1 MTQILAR
8 LKLFK
13 TVVGRNRLD
22 RDFSPSNRYNTRAF
36 SFPVII
42 PPVVP
47 SHVSPGSRVN
57 ERTIYRTRSS
67 DLLFLFYH
75 IVLHYENFYAIDAG
89 ITRTISTASR
99 VISTPTLI
107 SPSYSPAT

>member
-8 LKLFK
+8 LKRFK

-47 SHVSPGSRVN
+47 SHVSPGSRAN

-75 IVLHYENFYAIDAG
+75 VVLHYENFYAIDA
-89 ITRTISTASR
+89 S
-99 VISTPTLI
+99 
-107 SPSYSPAT
+107 